1 MATSLPRS
9 SESPALL
16 SEAKSPEISP
26 VAMKAAELEN
36 RRALSVS
43 TNPNQILW
51 VALTLTPGLGPTRAR
66 HLVGFFG
73 SVEGVFNASLTELD
87 RWLAHASRA
96 VNRYGPFH
104 RTGT

>member
-1 MATSLPRS
+1 
-9 SESPALL
+9 
-16 SEAKSPEISP
+16 
-26 VAMKAAELEN
+26 MKAAELEN

>member
-51 VALTLTPGLGPTRAR
+51 VALTLTPGLGPTHVR
-66 HLVGFFG
+66 
-73 SVEGVFNASLTELD
+73 GV
-87 RWLAHASRA
+87 
-96 VNRYGPFH
+96 
-104 RTGT
+104 

>member
-51 VALTLTPGLGPTRAR
+51 VALTLTPRAR